1 MKYLNRD
8 NSIIKPK
15 IRIIGL
21 CALSAYE
28 LVLLIIM
35 LVAAN
40 AVGFGT
46 YVVDKGLVA
55 TVSTPLLLVLFL
67 LALIYEIRRFWG
79 KSRNRWGRYA
89 LCAIAAVLIVGST
102 VWYAFHSP
110 VGGKQLLTPMRQY
123 AGDLSAPLL
132 ADISPDENAELE
144 AWIEK
149 DPAENDGHVVYNKSD
164 LAAEIISTQQD
175 VPPFAGPREGFA
187 VQENYYSTKLY
198 SDCASER
205 VVRLL
210 VNAWDYPTSQEGTL
224 SNDVSFKLS
233 ENDGQHLIIWRG
245 PNVLEVDYSGAASLA
260 EHLELYASAISK
272 EGNK

>member
-1 MKYLNRD
+1 MKAD
-8 NSIIKPK
+8 NSVIKPK
-15 IRIIGL
+15 LRIILL

-46 YVVDKGLVA
+46 YIIDKGLA
-55 TVSTPLLLVLFL
+55 AAISTPLLLVVFLF
-67 LALIYEIRRFWG
+67 ALIYEIRRFWG
-79 KSRNRWGRYA
+79 KSQNRWGRYA

-110 VGGKQLLTPMRQY
+110 VGRKQILTPMRQY
-123 AGDLSAPLL
+123 TGNLSAPLL
-132 ADISPDENAELE
+132 ADISPMESSELE
-144 AWIEK
+144 AWIENNS
-149 DPAENDGHVVYNKSD
+149 AENDGHVVYNKSD
-164 LAAEIISTQQD
+164 LAAEIISTQQA
-175 VPPFAGPREGFA
+175 VPPFAEPQEGFA

-198 SDCASER
+198 SGCASER

-210 VNAWDYPTSQEGTL
+210 VDAWEYPALQEGTL
-224 SNDVSFKLS
+224 DNGAGYKLS

-245 PNVLEVDYSGAASLA
+245 LSVLKVDYSGAASLA
-260 EHLELYASAISK
+260 EHLELYASAID
-272 EGNK
+272 

>member
-1 MKYLNRD
+1 MNAD
-8 NSIIKPK
+8 NSVIKPK
-15 IRIIGL
+15 LRIILL

-46 YVVDKGLVA
+46 YIVDKGLA
-55 TVSTPLLLVLFL
+55 AAISTPLLLILFL
-67 LALIYEIRRFWG
+67 FALIYEIRRFWG
-79 KSRNRWGRYA
+79 KSQNRWGRYA
-89 LCAIAAVLIVGST
+89 FYVIAAVMIVGST
-102 VWYAFHSP
+102 VLYAVHSP
-110 VGGKQLLTPMRQY
+110 VGGKQILMPMRQY
-123 AGDLSAPLL
+123 TGDLSAPLL
-132 ADISPDENAELE
+132 ADISPDENTELN

-164 LAAEIISTQQD
+164 LAAEIISPQQA
-175 VPPFAGPREGFA
+175 VPPFAEPKEGFA

-210 VNAWDYPTSQEGTL
+210 VDAWDYTTSQEGTL
-224 SNDVSFKLS
+224 SNGAGYKLS
-233 ENDGQHLIIWRG
+233 ENDGQHLIVWHG
-245 PNVLEVDYSGAASLA
+245 PNVLEADYSGSASLA
-260 EHLELYASAISK
+260 EHLELYANAID
-272 EGNK
+272 